1 MSLQAKRTLNKVMT
15 VILAFFFVVGA
26 DLLIY
31 VNSPLYPANI
41 SDRAIIEK
49 GREYTVKLSG
59 ISDCDENGFRP
70 VTDGFYFTN
79 EKLFVYTD
87 EEGFARTGNEGEED
101 ALVLGKFNSA
111 VLSYERYNFCGE
123 SFKNKEELQAFFD
136 SPDPIYNF
144 DINNLSYYISDIINY
159 KKHFS
164 GTATLML
171 YRGRC
176 VITSVS
182 IGGERVLEIKR

>member
-1 MSLQAKRTLNKVMT
+1 MT
-15 VILAFFFVVGA
+15 VILALFFVVGA
-26 DLLIY
+26 ALLAY

-111 VLSYERYNFCGE
+111 VLSYEKYNFCGE
-123 SFKNKEELQAFFD
+123 SFKNEQELQAFFD

-182 IGGERVLEIKR
+182 IGDEKVLEIKR